1 MNNESNR
8 ISTLVK
14 GILMGWAEVVPGVSG
29 GTIAFITGIYERLLA
44 SVSSFGPGLIRVF
57 KEKGLKAVW
66 EKIDGNF
73 LTILL
78 VGMALGLGTG
88 VFGITFLLEHY
99 KEPLWAFFFGLILA
113 SSLFILKMV
122 PNWNIKNVL
131 SVIIGIAIAYTITV
145 ISPTEGDTSSFYILL
160 SGMLAISALMLPGIS
175 GSFVLLLMGMYSI
188 IIPSL
193 KSLMTNH
200 DMESFR
206 IVAIFG
212 IGCLVGLSIF
222 SKVLTWLFKNHR
234 NLTFSLLGGF
244 LIGSLN
250 KVWPWRNVT
259 EILLKEDYQVIQI
272 NDASA
277 LSNYSHVPF
286 KILQEVNVLPSS
298 YQGEQT
304 FLIPVIV
311 SFIVGFILVFAL
323 ESKLSPED

>member
-1 MNNESNR
+1 
-8 ISTLVK
+8 
-14 GILMGWAEVVPGVSG
+14 
-29 GTIAFITGIYERLLA
+29 
-44 SVSSFGPGLIRVF
+44 
-57 KEKGLKAVW
+57 
-66 EKIDGNF
+66 
-73 LTILL
+73 
-78 VGMALGLGTG
+78 
-88 VFGITFLLEHY
+88 
-99 KEPLWAFFFGLILA
+99 
-113 SSLFILKMV
+113 MV

-244 LIGSLN
+244 LMGSLN